1 MELKFLWKTPGSGNG
16 DCPSLFKTDGG
27 YIAVGKLLNS
37 EDLAEVHAVGRAN
50 NSGIGADETAVFI
63 PADVL
68 DRLREIA

>member
-1 MELKFLWKTPGSGNG
+1 MDLEFLWKTYGSGNG

-37 EDLAEVHAVGRAN
+37 DDLAQVHTAGRAN

>member
-1 MELKFLWKTPGSGNG
+1 MDLAFLWKTGESGNG

-37 EDLAEVHAVGRAN
+37 EDLDQVAALGRAN

-68 DRLREIA
+68 DRLRETS

>member
-1 MELKFLWKTPGSGNG
+1 MELKFLWKTEDSGNG

-27 YIAVGKLLNS
+27 YIAVGKILNS
-37 EDLAEVHAVGRAN
+37 EDLDQVHAAGRAN